1 MRGRRSLLPIG
12 AVLVLVIL
20 SVAIAT
26 GAVAGSPVS
35 GSTLSAASAAGSGC
49 QPAGSTG
56 LTADVIAHS
65 FEYISGTVNATGCDV
80 GVYVGPGT
88 TFVVIEHA
96 TITGAND
103 HGIFVED
110 ASTIIIMHDVVEH
123 NGLASH
129 KCATNQTTGCIN
141 EDKAIELVGTTDSW
155 VVHNLVA
162 GNMADGGIGI
172 ADDGPIDPGA
182 INPGTLH
189 AATNNMVLYNQV
201 VDNAGGCGIVLA
213 AYNAGAGVT
222 GNVVYDNQVSGSAPG
237 TGPFVGGIVVAAD
250 SPGTVASQNYVSGN
264 LIEESLI
271 PGVVVHSNAP
281 GDVVYGNAVYDNV
294 ILKNGLEGPPNDP
307 TVPTGIEVVAE
318 VFPGEP
324 TPPVLDHTA
333 VFGNVISDD
342 AIGVWTCH
350 ATNTTVF
357 GTTGN
362 ATTPMASC

>member
-1 MRGRRSLLPIG
+1 MRAGRSLPALG
-12 AVLVLVIL
+12 AVLVMVIL
-20 SVAIAT
+20 SIAVAT
-26 GAVAGSPVS
+26 GAVARSPVS
-35 GSTLSAASAAGSGC
+35 GSTSIAAPSAGSGC

-96 TITGAND
+96 TITDAND
-103 HGIFVED
+103 HGIFVQD
-110 ASTIIIMHDVVEH
+110 ASSIIIMHDVVEH
-123 NGLASH
+123 NGLAPH

-141 EDKAIELVGTTDSW
+141 EDKAIQLVGTTNSW
-155 VVHNLVA
+155 VLFNLVA

-189 AATNNMVLYNQV
+189 VGTNNMVWYNQV
-201 VDNAGGCGIVLA
+201 IDNAFGCGIVVA

-222 GNVVYDNQVSGSAPG
+222 GNVVYDNQVFGSTPG

-250 SPGTVASQNYVSGN
+250 LPGTAASQNYVVGN
-264 LIEESLI
+264 LIEESVI
-271 PGVVVHSNAP
+271 PGVVIRSNAP
-281 GDVVYGNAVYDNV
+281 GDVVYGNGVFDNV
-294 ILKNGLEGPPNDP
+294 ILKNGMEGPPNDP

-318 VFPGEP
+318 VSPGEP

-333 VFGNVISDD
+333 VYDNMISDD
-342 AIGVWTCH
+342 AVGVWTCH
-350 ATNTTVF
+350 ATNTTIF

-362 ATTPMASC
+362 ATTSIASC